1 MKSET
6 VELSKKRLQF
16 LRDHV
21 TSDPEME
28 ELAMFFKLVSSP
40 SRLKIIFLLFAIHE
54 ACVRD
59 IAGILD
65 ITLSAV
71 SQHLSKLKA
80 MNLVKSR
87 RNRQTIYYS
96 LKNNAYL
103 DLLKPYLASTKI
115 YNNKRIRSA

>member
-1 MKSET
+1 MKGET
-6 VELSKKRLQF
+6 VELSQKRLQF

-59 IAGILD
+59 IAGVLD

-71 SQHLSKLKA
+71 SQHLSELKA
-80 MNLVKSR
+80 MNQVQAR
-87 RNRQTIYYS
+87 RNSQTIYYS
-96 LKNNAYL
+96 LKNNVYL